1 MFYNG
6 FTLLMQMFAGA
17 MMYWVGRY
25 FGFMAGERS
34 MYKTMTSLQQG
45 SKQSPFNSP
54 RIIANE

>member
-25 FGFMAGERS
+25 FGFIAGEVS
-34 MYKTMTSLQQG
+34 MYKTMTSIRQTTSNMYQEI
-45 SKQSPFNSP
+45 SKK
-54 RIIANE
+54 